1 MVFCCEFPFSLFHSV
16 VFLTLALF
24 PLFWS
29 AMPQALNSSS
39 RFIFFF
45 KLQGPGEMGWDGSPL
60 FKLRLS
66 KCFMHYNEKGHL
78 YSHRALSVSPYICPS
93 SETEYFRLL
102 SLTTE
107 TRALFPTHHLFFKP
121 RFYPKQ
127 LHNTPIFF
135 PLTSSLSTLEYPV
148 FHLAAQW
155 AVWMCLFSYV
165 TSFLELLPLVQCH
178 CITYQ
183 LLCATQWESLFSAFL
198 RHKYDPLM
206 EMALSWVL
214 TIELPT
220 TPPPHTG
227 QAFQQCDLL
236 HNGTEET
243 KVDVCISPK

>member
-107 TRALFPTHHLFFKP
+107 TRALFPTHHLFFLNP
-121 RFYPKQ
+121 AFTPNSYTIPLFFPPHLFSVDARVPCFPLGCPVGCVNVPFQ
-127 LHNTPIFF
+127 LCNIISWVVASCSVPLHNLSAPVCHSMRVPFLCLFEAQIWSPNGDGIKLGADNWAPHYPTSPHR
-135 PLTSSLSTLEYPV
+135 SSLPAVRPV
-148 FHLAAQW
+148 
-155 AVWMCLFSYV
+155 
-165 TSFLELLPLVQCH
+165 T
-178 CITYQ
+178 
-183 LLCATQWESLFSAFL
+183 
-198 RHKYDPLM
+198 
-206 EMALSWVL
+206 
-214 TIELPT
+214 
-220 TPPPHTG
+220 
-227 QAFQQCDLL
+227 
-236 HNGTEET
+236 
-243 KVDVCISPK
+243 